1 MLHSLV
7 NLCLEIKLFCAISTV
22 VVMTS
27 SLSLVYVSIWRHM
40 FFFGLIYS
48 IVVCSGLAFYS
59 RDIGGTFSRTEIGS
73 LFSVFIFY
81 EDIDL
86 CCVFMLVTG
95 MPSCCHFVL
104 EIYSY
109 MGLLTELEVQC
120 GLGNPL
126 GIRMFF
132 HDLVMKCSSLDS

>member
-1 MLHSLV
+1 
-7 NLCLEIKLFCAISTV
+7 
-22 VVMTS
+22 
-27 SLSLVYVSIWRHM
+27 M

-48 IVVCSGLAFYS
+48 IVVCSGLAFYP
-59 RDIGGTFSRTEIGS
+59 RDIGGTFSRTEISS

-86 CCVFMLVTG
+86 YCVFMLVTG

-126 GIRMFF
+126 GIGMFF

>member
-1 MLHSLV
+1 MF
-7 NLCLEIKLFCAISTV
+7 LF
-22 VVMTS
+22 
-27 SLSLVYVSIWRHM
+27 W
-40 FFFGLIYS
+40 FD
-48 IVVCSGLAFYS
+48 IVLVCSGLAFYPC
-59 RDIGGTFSRTEIGS
+59 DKGGTFSRTEISS

-86 CCVFMLVTG
+86 CCVFMLVL
-95 MPSCCHFVL
+95 SVYLHVVIFVL

-120 GLGNPL
+120 NLGNPL

-132 HDLVMKCSSLDS
+132 HDLIMKCSSLDS